1 MFFYYYY
8 CCTSFFVILTIF
20 LNVNW
25 DNSMLALQDTRPP
38 SVSPRPGR
46 TTLSGLTSDWY
57 RLPPLQRWDR
67 LELPPLYLRDYV
79 KNKPHYAAFDWSSVK
94 IGCQRIRMAL
104 CSTNSQ
110 CSLVR
115 VGWELGSLSSLPL
128 QAIALKVNAGP
139 MFGNTL
145 FQLPVEE
152 TVILVTPGYVGDT
165 RNEDAT
171 IRLKL

>member
-1 MFFYYYY
+1 MGQQYACIAGHEASVRLSAAGTDHPVWVDFRL
-8 CCTSFFVILTIF
+8 I
-20 LNVNW
+20 
-25 DNSMLALQDTRPP
+25 PP
-38 SVSPRPGR
+38 
-46 TTLSGLTSDWY
+46 TTTTTVGF
-57 RLPPLQRWDR
+57 R